1 MYHGKAIKRGV
12 LVSLYNL
19 LKTLFYKVYLH
30 KFKLKPTCKNQY
42 PTGMQTQKILHNPYK
57 DYGG

>member
-12 LVSLYNL
+12 LVPLYNL

-30 KFKLKPTCKNQY
+30 KFKLKPTCKSQY
-42 PTGMQTQKILHNPYK
+42 PTSMQIQKNPP
-57 DYGG
+57 